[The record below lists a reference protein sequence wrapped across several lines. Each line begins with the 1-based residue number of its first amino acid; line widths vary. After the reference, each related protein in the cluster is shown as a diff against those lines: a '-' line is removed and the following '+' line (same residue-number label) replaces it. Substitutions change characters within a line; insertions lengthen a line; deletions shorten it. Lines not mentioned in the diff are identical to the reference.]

1 MRLYYL
7 EEVGSQQLPSL
18 SSMMQY
24 VADLIRQILKG
35 DDDHEL
41 KTGFWFPLREDLSV
55 MPIFRQKEG
64 FFGPSRVHP

>member
-7 EEVGSQQLPSL
+7 EEVGSQQLPSLTL

-41 KTGFWFPLREDLSV
+41 KTGF
-55 MPIFRQKEG
+55 
-64 FFGPSRVHP
+64 

>member
-41 KTGFWFPLREDLSV
+41 KTGF
-55 MPIFRQKEG
+55 
-64 FFGPSRVHP
+64 